1 MLPTA
6 FFFAT
11 ILYGITFN
19 CAMHCRGSESYEIR
33 LKSNFPCLKISKV
46 CVCGCATVMMMDL
59 GAGIHNTYYTS
70 SYNHTLKYPNYPPL
84 KIMLITHY
92 ITIQLHAG
100 HVLVPFL
107 YAGCTVKTEK
117 TLVHPL
123 AMTV

>member
-6 FFFAT
+6 FFFAA

-19 CAMHCRGSESYEIR
+19 CAMHCLGSESYEIR

-46 CVCGCATVMMMDL
+46 YVCGCATVMMMD
-59 GAGIHNTYYTS
+59 
-70 SYNHTLKYPNYPPL
+70 YPPL